1 MRRRILMCLAVL
13 LLLSGMGAASASD
26 VLAAQSEA
34 LDLDALQDAAGGYLP
49 DGALEA
55 GISLDE
61 GLQTILDTGS
71 GQISG
76 VVRKAVRSGV
86 LLLTVV
92 LLCGLAEGL
101 YGGMGVSQT
110 TDVVAIV
117 GALAITAVAV
127 ADANSL
133 IGMGR
138 EALEQM
144 ETFSKILLPTITA
157 AAAAAGS
164 PSGAVA
170 RQLATMLFSDILI
183 TLINRLLLPLVY
195 TYIAA
200 CVAYAAVGNEGLKRI
215 AGTLKW
221 VVTSILTV
229 VLLVFV
235 GYLTVSGVIAGS
247 TDAVTVKA
255 AKFTMSSLV
264 PVVGGIL
271 SDAAETVLAG
281 AGILKNAVGV
291 FGMLAVLCMCVAPFL
306 QLGIHYLTYK
316 VTSALSA
323 TVSSGRVAG
332 LIDQIGGA
340 FGLVLGITC
349 AAMLVA
355 LAESLIPAGS
365 IRRIARLTGGLVL
378 LAAIL
383 NPLLK
388 LDTTALTRALT
399 EYKLELSA
407 YSADLEEENEILM
420 KDIIEEQSGAYI
432 QDKAAALGIDC
443 QVTVEADGEEEWPIP
458 QSVTVM
464 GSLTAEQQEALER
477 TIEEDFAIPAERQRY
492 ESGDEG

>member
-1 MRRRILMCLAVL
+1 MEDILKIAAAAVAAAVCAVVVKQRAQEVGLVLSLAAGALVLTMALGAVESVRALMDELGEAAGLSPAVL
-13 LLLSGMGAASASD
+13 APVLKTVGIAILTHISAEVCRDAKESGIAAF
-26 VLAAQSEA
+26 VET
-34 LDLDALQDAAGGYLP
+34 AG
-49 DGALEA
+49 
-55 GISLDE
+55 
-61 GLQTILDTGS
+61 
-71 GQISG
+71 
-76 VVRKAVRSGV
+76 
-86 LLLTVV
+86 
-92 LLCGLAEGL
+92 
-101 YGGMGVSQT
+101 
-110 TDVVAIV
+110 
-117 GALAITAVAV
+117 
-127 ADANSL
+127 
-133 IGMGR
+133 
-138 EALEQM
+138 
-144 ETFSKILLPTITA
+144 
-157 AAAAAGS
+157 AAAAGS

-340 FGLVLGITC
+340 FGLVLGMTGASALLLLISMVSAIT
-349 AAMLVA
+349 AVV
-355 LAESLIPAGS
+355 
-365 IRRIARLTGGLVL
+365 R
-378 LAAIL
+378 
-383 NPLLK
+383 
-388 LDTTALTRALT
+388 
-399 EYKLELSA
+399 
-407 YSADLEEENEILM
+407 
-420 KDIIEEQSGAYI
+420 
-432 QDKAAALGIDC
+432 
-443 QVTVEADGEEEWPIP
+443 
-458 QSVTVM
+458 
-464 GSLTAEQQEALER
+464 
-477 TIEEDFAIPAERQRY
+477 
-492 ESGDEG
+492 

>member
-61 GLQTILDTGS
+61 GLQTILNTGS

-157 AAAAAGS
+157 AA
-164 PSGAVA
+164 
-170 RQLATMLFSDILI
+170 L
-183 TLINRLLLPLVY
+183 
-195 TYIAA
+195 
-200 CVAYAAVGNEGLKRI
+200 
-215 AGTLKW
+215 
-221 VVTSILTV
+221 
-229 VLLVFV
+229 
-235 GYLTVSGVIAGS
+235 
-247 TDAVTVKA
+247 
-255 AKFTMSSLV
+255 
-264 PVVGGIL
+264 
-271 SDAAETVLAG
+271 
-281 AGILKNAVGV
+281 
-291 FGMLAVLCMCVAPFL
+291 
-306 QLGIHYLTYK
+306 
-316 VTSALSA
+316 
-323 TVSSGRVAG
+323 
-332 LIDQIGGA
+332 
-340 FGLVLGITC
+340 
-349 AAMLVA
+349 
-355 LAESLIPAGS
+355 SLIH
-365 IRRIARLTGGLVL
+365 I
-378 LAAIL
+378 
-383 NPLLK
+383 
-388 LDTTALTRALT
+388 
-399 EYKLELSA
+399 
-407 YSADLEEENEILM
+407 
-420 KDIIEEQSGAYI
+420 
-432 QDKAAALGIDC
+432 
-443 QVTVEADGEEEWPIP
+443 
-458 QSVTVM
+458 
-464 GSLTAEQQEALER
+464 
-477 TIEEDFAIPAERQRY
+477 
-492 ESGDEG
+492 

>member
-76 VVRKAVRSGV
+76 VVRKAMRSGV

-157 AAAAAGS
+157 AAAARLSQWGS
-164 PSGAVA
+164 GPPTGHHA
-170 RQLATMLFSDILI
+170 LFRHADY
-183 TLINRLLLPLVY
+183 PHQPPAAALVY

-200 CVAYAAVGNEGLKRI
+200 CVAYAAVGKRGAQAHRRHPEVGGDQCTNRGP
-215 AGTLKW
+215 AG
-221 VVTSILTV
+221 
-229 VLLVFV
+229 FV

-340 FGLVLGITC
+340 FGLVLGMTGASALLLLISMVSAIT
-349 AAMLVA
+349 AVV
-355 LAESLIPAGS
+355 
-365 IRRIARLTGGLVL
+365 R
-378 LAAIL
+378 
-383 NPLLK
+383 
-388 LDTTALTRALT
+388 
-399 EYKLELSA
+399 
-407 YSADLEEENEILM
+407 
-420 KDIIEEQSGAYI
+420 
-432 QDKAAALGIDC
+432 
-443 QVTVEADGEEEWPIP
+443 
-458 QSVTVM
+458 
-464 GSLTAEQQEALER
+464 
-477 TIEEDFAIPAERQRY
+477 
-492 ESGDEG
+492 